1 MRLALVSQDFPPETG
16 GIQSYAFELA
26 SQFAKRHR
34 VTVIA
39 PSQRGSRAFD
49 AGRAYETQ
57 RYPIGNT
64 SLFGL
69 TTPVSVPYWTKR
81 RRAHVAF
88 HAQYATALGSLA
100 ARRFGLLRH
109 YYVAAHAREILRDNL
124 GPLSRVMRRRA
135 LMGASGIFA
144 VSRYTAELVRRCGVP
159 QDKVHVVHN
168 GVDLSFFYP
177 RDPEIARERLGLQ
190 GKRIALTTGRL
201 IRRKGIDT
209 AIDAFR
215 QLESRYPDLVY
226 IVVGSGPY
234 RRELERQAGALID
247 TGRIVFTG
255 RVPRDELP
263 EYYSMADIFMMPSR
277 EETRRCVEGFGLV
290 FLEAN
295 ACGTPVIGSSSGG
308 IPDAVE
314 HGTSGLLV
322 PPGDVGALKS
332 AMTRLLDDHSKR
344 RRLGRLGRLRAKR
357 FTWSASAARILQ
369 IIEDDIGKDEQR

>member
-1 MRLALVSQDFPPETG
+1 MRIALVSQDYPPETG

-26 SQFAKRHR
+26 SQFAKQHR

-49 AGRAYETQ
+49 AGREYETR

-69 TTPVSVPYWTKR
+69 TTPLSVPYWTKR
-81 RRAHVAF
+81 RRADVAF
-88 HAQYATALGSLA
+88 HAQYATALGSLV

-109 YYVAAHAREILRDNL
+109 YYIAAHAREILRDNL
-124 GPLSRVMRRRA
+124 GSVSRVARRRA
-135 LMGASGIFA
+135 LMGASGVFA
-144 VSRYTAELVRRCGVP
+144 VSRYTAELVHRCGVP
-159 QDKVHVVHN
+159 RDRIHVVHN

-177 RDPEIARERLGLQ
+177 RDPEIARERLGLR
-190 GKRIALTTGRL
+190 GKRIVLTTGRL

-209 AIDAFR
+209 TIDAFR
-215 QLESRYPDLVY
+215 RIEARYPDLVY
-226 IVVGSGPY
+226 VVVGNGPY
-234 RRELERQAGALID
+234 REALEDRAGELINA
-247 TGRIVFTG
+247 GRILFTG
-255 RVPRDELP
+255 RVLREELP
-263 EYYSMADIFMMPSR
+263 EYYSMADFFLMPSR
-277 EETRRCVEGFGLV
+277 EEKRGCVEGFGLV

-322 PPGDVGALKS
+322 PSGDVGALET
-332 AMTRLLDDHSKR
+332 AMTELLDDHDKR
-344 RRLGRLGRLRAKR
+344 RRLGQWGLQRTKR
-357 FTWSASAARILQ
+357 FTWSASAARILR
-369 IIEDDIGKDEQR
+369 IIEDDVGKQEQR